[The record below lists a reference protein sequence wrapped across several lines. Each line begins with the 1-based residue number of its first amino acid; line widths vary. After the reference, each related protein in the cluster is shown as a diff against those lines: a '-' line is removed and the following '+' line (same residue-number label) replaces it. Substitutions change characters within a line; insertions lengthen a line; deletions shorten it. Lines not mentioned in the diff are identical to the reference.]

1 MIMPDVTRK
10 ISRIYQQFERLT
22 KIRSEFRPKKVTL
35 RDAFVKTFAE
45 TLLLYERS

>member
-1 MIMPDVTRK
+1 MPDETRK
-10 ISRIYQQFERLT
+10 ISVIYQQSDRLR

-35 RDAFVKTFAE
+35 RDAFVRTFAE